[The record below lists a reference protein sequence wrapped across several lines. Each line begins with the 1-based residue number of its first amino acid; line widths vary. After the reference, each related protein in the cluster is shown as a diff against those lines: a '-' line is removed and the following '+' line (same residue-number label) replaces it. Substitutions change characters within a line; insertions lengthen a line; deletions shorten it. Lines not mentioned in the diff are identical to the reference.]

1 MRRLGLG
8 TEESHTRLQQA
19 VNILWPYARQLF
31 APLSGDGSLVEAGLL
46 PPLTLLRAGWEERTR
61 PFLAECGLTLPDE
74 ALPRRDIPRAEHTE
88 HLMTL
93 LAEMQSVARLD
104 PTAEW

>member
-8 TEESHTRLQQA
+8 TDESHGRLQRA
-19 VNILWPYARQLF
+19 VDALWPYARQLF
-31 APLSGDGSLVEAGLL
+31 VPLPGDGALVEAGIL
-46 PPLTLLRAGWEERTR
+46 PPASLLRTEWEARAR
-61 PFLAECGLTLPDE
+61 PFLADCGLTVPED
-74 ALPRRDIPRAEHTE
+74 ALPRRDIPRTEHTE
-88 HLMTL
+88 HLMAL